1 MDNPLTPRNENRLLE
16 DALESFPLASMP
28 REITLDVLMRIR
40 SSPQP
45 RPFRLTWTDVLLA
58 ITLSLSIGAIW
69 FSLQSLP
76 PLVAAQVHKT
86 SVLFYQYVFVNA
98 RWLIPVLLFGL
109 AGFLGA
115 LTIPY
120 LRQELTRQST

>member
-1 MDNPLTPRNENRLLE
+1 MDNPLTPENENILLE

-28 REITLDVLMRIR
+28 REITLDVLMRIQ

-58 ITLSLSIGAIW
+58 ITLSLSIGAVW

-86 SVLFYQYVFVNA
+86 SVLIYQYVFVNA
-98 RWLIPVLLFGL
+98 RWLIPTVSFGL